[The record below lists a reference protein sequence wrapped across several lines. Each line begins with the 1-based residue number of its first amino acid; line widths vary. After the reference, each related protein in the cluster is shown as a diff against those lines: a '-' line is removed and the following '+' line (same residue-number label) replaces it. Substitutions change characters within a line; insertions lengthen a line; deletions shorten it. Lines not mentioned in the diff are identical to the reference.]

1 MREERKDEGREGKR
15 GRTREERG
23 WRKDEGGIE
32 REGGEGGVGEVEGEE
47 VRGRRGR
54 KEMQDR
60 DKARMKG
67 VLKEKK

>member
-1 MREERKDEGREGKR
+1 MREQRKDEGTEEERGNRGRMREERKDEG
-15 GRTREERG
+15 
-23 WRKDEGGIE
+23 GIE
-32 REGGEGGVGEVEGEE
+32 REGGVGEVEGEE

-60 DKARMKG
+60 DKVRMKG